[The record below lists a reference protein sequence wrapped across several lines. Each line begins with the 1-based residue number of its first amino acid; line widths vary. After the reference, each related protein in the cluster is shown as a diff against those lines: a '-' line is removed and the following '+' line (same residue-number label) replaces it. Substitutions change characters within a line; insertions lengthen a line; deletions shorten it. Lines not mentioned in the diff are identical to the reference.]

1 MNKSVASTGR
11 VALGGSIK
19 HGAQALT
26 ALALAMSSGL
36 AAAQTVQVF
45 GIVDVGVL
53 TQSNSAAGGSQTQ
66 MATSGL
72 RQSVWGIK
80 GTDDLGNG
88 NKAFFNLES
97 HFDTNNGAIHGT
109 GDAPGAG
116 TILFRRQAN
125 VGLTGDWGTI
135 ILGRQYGPALLAH
148 LGTEPR
154 YFKEQ
159 FSNLYAWAYGQL
171 FSTVGA
177 PGGNRNTNNDV
188 GIFFN
193 NAIQYRNTFGPVTL
207 GVLYSFGGVPGE
219 ASKNSIYA
227 LGATYNGPVVL
238 SFSYE
243 AMKDQ
248 GTGTETV
255 KHTGLGFAV
264 PFGEFTFKANGLDA
278 KNNDKN
284 GVEMSDVRALGAG
297 VDWKWSP
304 SNSATLA
311 YYNNKDKLNSNDKTD
326 NIVLSNDYSLS
337 KRTTLYTQMAYVDAK
352 SGATLQT
359 SIVAAG
365 IPKQGAKTTLV
376 NVGINHTF

>member
-1 MNKSVASTGR
+1 
-11 VALGGSIK
+11 
-19 HGAQALT
+19 
-26 ALALAMSSGL
+26 
-36 AAAQTVQVF
+36 
-45 GIVDVGVL
+45 
-53 TQSNSAAGGSQTQ
+53 
-66 MATSGL
+66 
-72 RQSVWGIK
+72 
-80 GTDDLGNG
+80 
-88 NKAFFNLES
+88 
-97 HFDTNNGAIHGT
+97 
-109 GDAPGAG
+109 
-116 TILFRRQAN
+116 
-125 VGLTGDWGTI
+125 
-135 ILGRQYGPALLAH
+135 
-148 LGTEPR
+148 
-154 YFKEQ
+154 
-159 FSNLYAWAYGQL
+159 
-171 FSTVGA
+171 
-177 PGGNRNTNNDV
+177 
-188 GIFFN
+188 
-193 NAIQYRNTFGPVTL
+193 
-207 GVLYSFGGVPGE
+207 
-219 ASKNSIYA
+219 
-227 LGATYNGPVVL
+227 
-238 SFSYE
+238 
-243 AMKDQ
+243 
-248 GTGTETV
+248 V